1 MGTTTTGRQEQ
12 IDCEPN
18 VIKEIL
24 EDAAERIQRRTP
36 FQRVLATVYRVALL
50 PGSAEPESAILE
62 YACRGLNERQEREL
76 LDFLARA
83 ERISGERYRD
93 SHRISD
99 SYFFPQGRGLPAT
112 GIEIASTR
120 RFLGIGTWQADDALL
135 IPFWRKGRIAGQVS
149 VDDPRDGAR
158 PRSETLQLLEELTSV
173 AALALEDACELAR
186 LSTRHRLFHMLTES
200 GMLGTLVILGDHI
213 VYANE
218 QALAT
223 TGYRLDEIESLS
235 PWWQILHADDRPFAW
250 ETDTE
255 REFVSRMIR
264 VVRRDGRI
272 IWLSACTHDVEFEGA
287 SAVAMQFFDITDQ
300 IRTEEQLK
308 EKALRDALTGFRN
321 RSYFDD
327 AIQTEI
333 KRSTRYRRPFTL
345 VMADLAGFKRVNDTL
360 GHQEGDR
367 VLTGVAEVIRSQLRE
382 SDWAVRYGG
391 DEFLL
396 TLPETGP
403 DIETLLKRLER
414 AVDSWCRENVVDV
427 PVGIDFGWATW
438 RPDDPQPIAS
448 VVREADDRLY
458 EAKRSRTTA
467 RGV

>member
-1 MGTTTTGRQEQ
+1 
-12 IDCEPN
+12 
-18 VIKEIL
+18 
-24 EDAAERIQRRTP
+24 
-36 FQRVLATVYRVALL
+36 
-50 PGSAEPESAILE
+50 
-62 YACRGLNERQEREL
+62 
-76 LDFLARA
+76 
-83 ERISGERYRD
+83 
-93 SHRISD
+93 
-99 SYFFPQGRGLPAT
+99 
-112 GIEIASTR
+112 
-120 RFLGIGTWQADDALL
+120 L